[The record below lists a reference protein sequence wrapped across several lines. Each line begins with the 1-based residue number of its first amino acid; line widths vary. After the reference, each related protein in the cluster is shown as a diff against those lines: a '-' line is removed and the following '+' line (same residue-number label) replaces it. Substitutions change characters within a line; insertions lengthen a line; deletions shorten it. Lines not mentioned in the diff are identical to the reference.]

1 MNYTFDNERA
11 IYIQIVDIITK
22 EISCGTLKPG
32 QKIPSV
38 REYAMIM
45 KANPNTICKAL
56 SILEDKKLI
65 ITERTNGKFVTT
77 DLELIRNYK
86 EKNFIE
92 KVESFVG
99 EMEKMGFSK
108 EDIINKIMGY
118 TNYKNEFK
126 ISEEDI
132 FDNAKEI
139 KWWV

>member
-139 KWWV
+139 K